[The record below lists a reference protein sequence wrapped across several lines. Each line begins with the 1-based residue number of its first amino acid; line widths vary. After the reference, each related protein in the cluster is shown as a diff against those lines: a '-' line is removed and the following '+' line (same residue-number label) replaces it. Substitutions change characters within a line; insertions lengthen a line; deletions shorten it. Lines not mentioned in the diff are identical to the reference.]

1 MTKLD
6 PIDELVADWSRQ
18 RPDLDFASMGLFA
31 RLNRFVALSLR
42 QIDANFQDQGMT
54 TAEFDVL
61 AALRRSGPPFM
72 LKPSVLARSL
82 MLTPAG
88 VTNRID
94 KLEAQGYVTREVS
107 QDDRRV
113 APIRLT
119 KSGMKSVDALLERH
133 LQREDQLF
141 EALTPAQ
148 RRQLEQIMRGIGDP
162 S

>member
-1 MTKLD
+1 MNSLPTGLD
-6 PIDELVADWSRQ
+6 NDLTLISRRWVSLLGSIDS
-18 RPDLDFASMGLFA
+18 
-31 RLNRFVALSLR
+31 
-42 QIDANFQDQGMT
+42 
-54 TAEFDVL
+54 
-61 AALRRSGPPFM
+61 FM

-148 RRQLEQIMRGIGDP
+148 RRQLEQIMRAIGDP